1 MLFALREEAV
11 KGQGVFADVRVD
23 QQGDF
28 AVKFAERR
36 KGGKRHGDEI
46 SDTANVKDDLIGTF
60 FEEPATE
67 KSDHRKKVLPP
78 FLRLSTR
85 GRLFGTEGK

>member
-1 MLFALREEAV
+1 M
-11 KGQGVFADVRVD
+11 RVD
-23 QQGDF
+23 EQGDF
-28 AVKFAERR
+28 AVKFTERSKGR
-36 KGGKRHGDEI
+36 KGHGDEI

-60 FEEPATE
+60 FEEPAAE

-85 GRLFGTEGK
+85 GRSGDRKSLETQRGACP